1 MIKIS
6 SPVRLV
12 MFIYHNNAGY
22 RENKP
27 VSNFFELL
35 SDEKFEVTGVW
46 RVLA

>member
-1 MIKIS
+1 MVKIFL
-6 SPVRLV
+6 PLRFV
-12 MFIYHNNAGY
+12 MFIYHNNAGHK
-22 RENKP
+22 ENKP